1 MRSVRKRP
9 GRPAGDRQRGS
20 ALVEFVALSLI
31 LLIPLMYILLTVFDV
46 QRGAYGAA
54 AAARAGARAYN
65 LAGSQ
70 GESPGAAMSAL
81 RTSAEQALEDQDVRQ
96 WATVGS
102 PQCSGGCLQR
112 GSVTTVTVTV
122 RVPLPLPGIM
132 SDWHAPAVTVSS
144 THSSPY
150 GEYTE

>member
-1 MRSVRKRP
+1 VRRGSRP
-9 GRPAGDRQRGS
+9 RAEAQRGS
-20 ALVEFVALSLI
+20 ALIEFVVLALI
-31 LLIPLMYILLTVFDV
+31 LLIPLMYILLAVFDV

-65 LAGSQ
+65 LAGSDGQ
-70 GESPGAAMSAL
+70 AAGAALSAL
-81 RTSAEQALEDQDVRQ
+81 HTSADQALDDQGVKQ
-96 WATVGS
+96 WASVGA

-112 GSVTTVTVTV
+112 GSITTLTVTV

-132 SDWHAPAVTVSS
+132 SHWHAPVVTVSS

-150 GEYTE
+150 GAYTE

>member
-1 MRSVRKRP
+1 MSE
-9 GRPAGDRQRGS
+9 ATLADRQRGS
-20 ALVEFVALSLI
+20 ALIEFTALALI
-31 LLIPLMYILLTVFDV
+31 LLIPLLYILLTVFDV

-70 GESPGAAMSAL
+70 GEGEGAAIAAL
-81 RTSAEQALEDQDVRQ
+81 HTSANQALEDQGVRDL
-96 WATVGS
+96 ADIGS

-112 GSVTTVTVTV
+112 GSVTTLTVTV
-122 RVPLPLPGIM
+122 RVPLPLPGFM
-132 SDWHAPAVTVSS
+132 SGWHSPAVTVSS

>member
-1 MRSVRKRP
+1 MRSVRPRP
-9 GRPAGDRQRGS
+9 RVARQRGS
-20 ALVEFVALSLI
+20 ALIEFIVLALI

-54 AAARAGARAYN
+54 ASARAGARAYN
-65 LAGSQ
+65 LAGSH
-70 GESPGAAMSAL
+70 GENPGAAVSAL
-81 RTSAEQALEDQDVRQ
+81 RTSAEQALQDQGVKE

-122 RVPLPLPGIM
+122 RVPLPLPGFM
-132 SDWHAPAVTVSS
+132 SDWHAPTVTVSS

-150 GEYTE
+150 GQYTE

>member
-1 MRSVRKRP
+1 VRSVRARP
-9 GRPAGDRQRGS
+9 RVARQRGS
-20 ALVEFVALSLI
+20 AVIEFIVLALI
-31 LLIPLMYILLTVFDV
+31 LLIPLMYILLTAFDV

-65 LAGSQ
+65 LAGSH
-70 GESPGAAMSAL
+70 GESPSAAVSAL
-81 RTSAEQALEDQDVRQ
+81 RTSADRALADQGVEG

-122 RVPLPLPGIM
+122 RVPLPLPGFM
-132 SDWHAPAVTVSS
+132 SDWHAPTVTVSS

>member
-1 MRSVRKRP
+1 MADLRC
-9 GRPAGDRQRGS
+9 RPASGAAHSSSSSPS
-20 ALVEFVALSLI
+20 ALI

-81 RTSAEQALEDQDVRQ
+81 RTSAEQALEDQGVRQ
-96 WATVGS
+96 WATGRLAAVQRWLPAAWLGDHRHRDRARPAAVARHHVGLACAGRS
-102 PQCSGGCLQR
+102 PCR
-112 GSVTTVTVTV
+112 
-122 RVPLPLPGIM
+122 
-132 SDWHAPAVTVSS
+132 APAQL
-144 THSSPY
+144 Y
-150 GEYTE
+150 GALSGE

>member
-1 MRSVRKRP
+1 
-9 GRPAGDRQRGS
+9 
-20 ALVEFVALSLI
+20 
-31 LLIPLMYILLTVFDV
+31 MYILLTVFDV

-70 GESPGAAMSAL
+70 GESPGAAVAAL
-81 RTSAEQALEDQDVRQ
+81 NTSANQALEDQGVKE

-132 SDWHAPAVTVSS
+132 SDWHAPTVSVSS